1 MDPERF
7 FELLFARSSRAYVT
21 LLLIGA
27 NAAVYLL
34 SAALAGNLWQIP
46 STVLLKI
53 GANHAPLVLNGEA
66 WRLLSAMFLH
76 GGLLHI
82 GLNMFALY
90 QAGQIVE
97 RLFGSRGFLLIYLG
111 AGLAGNVASIWWNP
125 HTVSVGASG
134 AIFGVYGALLAYLR
148 AQPDSLPMSVFKEIR
163 SSTTFFVGY
172 SLFAGFALPG
182 IDNGAHIGGLLG
194 GVLLGFGFAQ
204 PLAAATPLRLVSM
217 RAGLAL
223 VLLLAASAGLWYSV
237 ARTDA
242 QLRADSGLHSAVTRF
257 GREELQM
264 DRASDALLA
273 EARLGRIT
281 PEVAG
286 SRLRDEVVP
295 RWNAQIALLDGL
307 QLGSGESAEKRRLF
321 VRYAQTRR
329 DAVALLA
336 EALEKQDA
344 DLLAQSRQRR
354 AEAESIIASMVR
366 ADGAAGKEG
375 SQRPAQPGD

>member
-1 MDPERF
+1 MNPERF
-7 FELLFARSSRAYVT
+7 FELLFARSSRARIT
-21 LLLIGA
+21 LLLIAA
-27 NAAVYLL
+27 NAAAFLA
-34 SAALAGNLWQIP
+34 SAALARNLWQIP
-46 STVLLKI
+46 SAVLLSI
-53 GANHAPLVLNGEA
+53 GANRAPLVLHGEA
-66 WRLLSAMFLH
+66 WRMLSAMFLH

-97 RLFGSRGFLLIYLG
+97 RLFGSRGFLLIYLA

-134 AIFGVYGALLAYLR
+134 AVFGVYGALLAYLR
-148 AQPDSLPMSVFKEIR
+148 AQPDSLPISVFKEIR

-182 IDNGAHIGGLLG
+182 IDNGAHIGGLLA

-204 PLAAATPLRLVSM
+204 PLAAAAPLRLASL
-217 RAGLAL
+217 RAAFAL
-223 VLLLAASAGLWYSV
+223 VLLLAVSAGLWFS
-237 ARTDA
+237 AASTDA
-242 QLRADSGLHSAVTRF
+242 QSRAESGLNSALARF

-264 DRASDALLA
+264 DRATDALLA
-273 EARLGRIT
+273 EARHGRAT
-281 PEVAG
+281 PEIVG
-286 SRLRDEVVP
+286 RRLRDEVVP

-307 QLGSGESAEKRRLF
+307 QLGSSESAEKRRRF
-321 VRYAQTRR
+321 VRYAQARR

-336 EALEKQDA
+336 EAIEKQDT
-344 DLLAQSRQRR
+344 DLLTQSRQRR
-354 AEAESIIASMVR
+354 AEAESMIASMVQT
-366 ADGAAGKEG
+366 DGARRQEG